1 MWMMDKAI
9 VVKIL
14 NETYGKRPQGPAS
27 LFTCLSESNEN
38 HQIDDKGIFDFHTS
52 WAIGF
57 LTYL

>member
-1 MWMMDKAI
+1 MMDKAI

-52 WAIGF
+52 
-57 LTYL
+57 